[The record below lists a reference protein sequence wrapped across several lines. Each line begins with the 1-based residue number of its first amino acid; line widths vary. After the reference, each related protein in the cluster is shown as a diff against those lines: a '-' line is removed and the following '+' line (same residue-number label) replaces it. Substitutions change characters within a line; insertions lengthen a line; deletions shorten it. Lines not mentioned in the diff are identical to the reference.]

1 MLTNPPVPYDLCV
14 SILIPSWGL
23 LRDCKTSRNLRKP
36 SFEALVLMLNTS
48 LFNFI
53 QPMQVLQLPLR
64 EAFSN
69 LTSRDP
75 KKVSFP
81 EGVTKHVTKAAFQNL
96 YLIEYSHLDWDSMW
110 NTWPCVSVTY
120 GISFRLYANDF
131 QIWICQTASSAEY
144 KFTSWLPQVS
154 GLQFYSCDRTRWYSV
169 CLVLDKWSVDDRKTW
184 WKWCGWS
191 YRHHCHSGAWQL
203 L

>member
-1 MLTNPPVPYDLCV
+1 
-14 SILIPSWGL
+14 
-23 LRDCKTSRNLRKP
+23 
-36 SFEALVLMLNTS
+36 
-48 LFNFI
+48 
-53 QPMQVLQLPLR
+53 MQVLQLPLR

-120 GISFRLYANDF
+120 RISFRLYANDF

-154 GLQFYSCDRTRWYSV
+154 GLQFYLCDMWQDPV
-169 CLVLDKWSVDDRKTW
+169 IFCLFSSGQVVS
-184 WKWCGWS
+184 GWQKNVVEVMWVELQTPLPFRS
-191 YRHHCHSGAWQL
+191 METFISMFMFNIV
-203 L
+203 